1 MLRSTAFMLIFEAK
15 SHNFPSKG
23 TKSHKSFPS
32 KVTNF
37 AKFIPFEGKMIIFAE
52 TQYCND

>member
-15 SHNFPSKG
+15 SRNFPSKG
-23 TKSHKSFPS
+23 TKSRKSFPS
-32 KVTNF
+32 KGTNF
-37 AKFIPFEGKMIIFAE
+37 AKSFPFEGKMIIFAE

>member
-15 SHNFPSKG
+15 SRNFPSKG
-23 TKSHKSFPS
+23 TKSRKSFPS
-32 KVTNF
+32 KGINF
-37 AKFIPFEGKMIIFAE
+37 TKSFPFEGKMIIFAE